1 MVKPTV
7 CQLRRDINRVVHLV
21 RADEAKP
28 ALVEALKLNANLN
41 LLARM
46 HPSDAILAA
55 DVRRSAY
62 KAWAPQAGQIGK
74 ARNPPL
80 LRQPGDLSGTA

>member
-7 CQLRRDINRVVHLV
+7 CQLRRDSNRVVHLV

-41 LLARM
+41 LLSRM
-46 HPSDAILAA
+46 RSSDAILAA
-55 DVRRSAY
+55 DVRRSAC
-62 KAWAPQAGQIGK
+62 KAWAPQARQIGK
-74 ARNPPL
+74 AGNPP
-80 LRQPGDLSGTA
+80 TAEIHQTRVQ